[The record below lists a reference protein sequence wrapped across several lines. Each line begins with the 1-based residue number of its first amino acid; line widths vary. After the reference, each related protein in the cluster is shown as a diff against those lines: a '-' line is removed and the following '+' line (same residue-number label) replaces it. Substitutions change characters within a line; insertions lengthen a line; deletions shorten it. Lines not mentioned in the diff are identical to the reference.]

1 VPPKRTIVD
10 QPLTVDAGYLLVP
23 ERPGIGIELAPDAR
37 QRHPYQPR
45 AVVTRL
51 KTDGSVMDQ

>member
-1 VPPKRTIVD
+1 MVD
-10 QPLTVDAGYLLVP
+10 QPLALDAGFLLVP
-23 ERPGIGIELAPDAR
+23 ERPGIGIELTPDAR

-45 AVVTRL
+45 AVETRL